1 MKKKSLYQYIA
12 PNILAMVGMSCYIL
26 ADTFFIATSQ
36 GTNGITALN
45 LALPIYGLIF
55 AIGSMIGTGSA
66 IRYTLAKATD
76 QQEAKRY
83 FSNALDM
90 GCDCQCDIY
99 SSRTVFSRAGYASD
113 GC

>member
-76 QQEAKRY
+76 QQEAKIFFKCTY
-83 FSNALDM
+83 M
-90 GCDCQCDIY
+90 GCDCQCDLY
-99 SSRTVFSRAGYASD
+99 SSRTVFPRAGYASD

>member
-45 LALPIYGLIF
+45 LALPIYGH
-55 AIGSMIGTGSA
+55 
-66 IRYTLAKATD
+66 
-76 QQEAKRY
+76 
-83 FSNALDM
+83 
-90 GCDCQCDIY
+90 
-99 SSRTVFSRAGYASD
+99 
-113 GC
+113 

>member
-76 QQEAKRY
+76 QQEAKNIFQCTY
-83 FSNALDM
+83 M

-99 SSRTVFSRAGYASD
+99 SSRTVFPRAGYASD